1 MKPPLN
7 PDGQWPRT
15 VAKYVRRYCP
25 SGFRGRTSTSR
36 LHRAAKMY
44 ARKLLLYIIFIS
56 SRICRESQLQQQH
69 QQTEEEEKKDWCG
82 GGAEL
87 QTAIS
92 SYRKPLPWS
101 LFQPQQVVP
110 SPSFYLFSLLLLGFN

>member
-1 MKPPLN
+1 M
-7 PDGQWPRT
+7 
-15 VAKYVRRYCP
+15 
-25 SGFRGRTSTSR
+25 
-36 LHRAAKMY
+36 
-44 ARKLLLYIIFIS
+44 S

-87 QTAIS
+87 QTAII

-110 SPSFYLFSLLLLGFN
+110 SPSFYLFSLCF